1 MSSLSKKDKKIQEFK
16 NKVNIL
22 IDMPNRNKNDQ
33 KQFEKSFRK
42 FMSELDKYSDVIE
55 ECGFDSIKTLFSDEK
70 VVNTNKFK
78 SCIDEF
84 YNNYEIDSKLDTVI
98 TDTSKSNVK
107 QLSIDEILDIEDD
120 DKKIEEL
127 IAFGNKNIQD
137 TSYLLP
143 LYSLYK
149 KNNDVLKMID
159 VMRMFLNKESSN
171 RIKDKYLYDIYR
183 LIDSELEY
191 KEYEGLVYELFKNSD
206 EDFIKNRYLQLKF
219 FGMYNQDDFI
229 DESDI
234 NELFRLVYLIKNDR
248 IDEAEDYFDVEIYKE
263 DLSKDYVIDILSE
276 FGDVLF
282 KNCRYECS
290 FNVYWLMSEFKDVKL
305 KFYCSI
311 VALSL
316 NCDKPSM
323 FYNKEPFQLFLD
335 DFKSFERNIFVL
347 ESADPLIEIFRAFY
361 LLKLGDTQECN
372 KILENVYNKL

>member
-55 ECGFDSIKTLFSDEK
+55 VCGFDSIKTLFSDEK

-84 YNNYEIDSKLDTVI
+84 YNNYEIDSKLDTVV

-107 QLSIDEILDIEDD
+107 KLSIDEILDIEDD

-127 IAFGNKNIQD
+127 IAFGNRNIQD

-159 VMRMFLNKESSN
+159 VMRMFLNNESIS

-219 FGMYNQDDFI
+219 FGKYNQDNFI
-229 DESDI
+229 DESDV

-263 DLSKDYVIDILSE
+263 DLSKDYVVDILSE

-290 FNVYWLMSEFKDVKL
+290 FNVYWLISEFKDVKL
-305 KFYCSI
+305 KLYCSI

-316 NCDKPSM
+316 NCNKPSM

-361 LLKLGDTQECN
+361 LLKLGGTQECN